1 MGSLA
6 NTAGGV
12 SIPTFQP
19 DGTRHR
25 RDIAQWAQ
33 WANQG
38 HLACKGSV
46 TLAAGTTTT
55 TVTDARVSVNS
66 IVMFSP
72 RTANAAAAKSTMLIS
87 VTDGAFTITHANTA
101 TTDRTFDY
109 ALLG

>member
-6 NTAGGV
+6 NTSGGV
-12 SIPTFQP
+12 SVPVFQP
-19 DGTRHR
+19 DSTRHR

-33 WANQG
+33 WINQG
-38 HLACKGSV
+38 HLANVGKV

-66 IVMFSP
+66 AIMLSP
-72 RTANAAAAKSTMLIS
+72 RTANAAAAKPTMLIS
-87 VTDGAFTITHANTA
+87 GTDGAFTITHANDA
-101 TTDRTFDY
+101 SLDRTFDY